1 MKAAPSELVAV
12 LASTTEI
19 SCSGF
24 FTLVLIIFSFTATS
38 SLGAAFIERF
48 EELNSGGR
56 RGRSRLPH
64 NDKSTP
70 NAKRVKVRPP
80 AVTLSTEQQIE
91 ALKKIDLDEL
101 KMANPISIVAPGA
114 GPEPAIKS
122 TKAALAHS
130 RTALEHII
138 HRNRNND
145 AENEDIN
152 ENDLDSGKIKDK
164 QLEHVVLSK
173 WMIKSDRHFLWRD
186 EIEPDA
192 I

>member
-1 MKAAPSELVAV
+1 MSWITDLLDSLTTCRDKIWTRQSYKLPESPTGMAQRCFSNLSMKAEK
-12 LASTTEI
+12 
-19 SCSGF
+19 
-24 FTLVLIIFSFTATS
+24 
-38 SLGAAFIERF
+38 
-48 EELNSGGR
+48 LNSGRR

-80 AVTLSTEQQIE
+80 AVTLSTQQQIE

-122 TKAALAHS
+122 RKAALAHA

-138 HRNRNND
+138 HGNRNND